1 MAAEAICD
9 IAITRLAARVAHV
22 SPHVP
27 GAAAGRVVVKPN
39 YRKQEMVRAR
49 FPAPGDAQTTQ
60 HEYQPRKLKRLADGS
75 ARSFLGPFLTGRGYN
90 RQKQPRAAGYHS
102 GRRER
107 LPTNP
112 GAHIT

>member
-1 MAAEAICD
+1 LAAEAICD

-49 FPAPGDAQTTQ
+49 FPAPGDA
-60 HEYQPRKLKRLADGS
+60 
-75 ARSFLGPFLTGRGYN
+75 
-90 RQKQPRAAGYHS
+90 
-102 GRRER
+102 
-107 LPTNP
+107 
-112 GAHIT
+112 